1 VLRARVT
8 DGAGLLPPAA
18 EARLESALAD
28 LERETSHQIA
38 VLTVP
43 GLEGEPIESFA
54 LRVAERAEL
63 GQRGLDNGILFVVAL
78 RERRARIEVG
88 YGLEGVV
95 PDAVAKR
102 VLEETVF
109 PHFRAGDMAAGI
121 EAGALALASAARGEL
136 VPAERRPRAPGGGAP
151 TILDPLAAVGFAV
164 LLCSLLA
171 LPLRARRQRAL
182 AAALAGG
189 ASALVTWILL
199 ASLALAL
206 LAGLL
211 GAFFGALGPDA
222 GGRRRGRGRRG
233 GFFAPGAG
241 GFGGGFGRGGGF
253 SGGGGRFGGGG
264 ASGSW

>member
-8 DGAGLLPPAA
+8 DSADLLPAAA

-43 GLEGEPIESFA
+43 GLDGEPIETFA

-63 GQRGLDNGILFVVAL
+63 GQRGLDNGILFVVAA

-88 YGLEGVV
+88 YGLEGAV

-109 PHFRAGDMAAGI
+109 PRFRSGDMAGGI
-121 EAGALALASAARGEL
+121 EAGVAALASATRGEL
-136 VPAERRPRAPGGGAP
+136 VPAGRRPRERTGPAPGLG
-151 TILDPLAAVGFAV
+151 DPFAAVGFAV
-164 LLCSLLA
+164 LLSTLLW
-171 LPLRARRQRAL
+171 LPLRARRRRAL
-182 AAALAGG
+182 AALLSGATSGG
-189 ASALVTWILL
+189 LTWILL
-199 ASLALAL
+199 ASLGWAAVGLFL
-206 LAGLL
+206 GLL
-211 GAFFGALGPDA
+211 LGSLGPESL
-222 GGRRRGRGRRG
+222 GSGPPRGRGRRG
-233 GFFAPGAG
+233 FVLHPG
-241 GFGGGFGRGGGF
+241 GGGFRGGGGF

-264 ASGSW
+264 ASGGW